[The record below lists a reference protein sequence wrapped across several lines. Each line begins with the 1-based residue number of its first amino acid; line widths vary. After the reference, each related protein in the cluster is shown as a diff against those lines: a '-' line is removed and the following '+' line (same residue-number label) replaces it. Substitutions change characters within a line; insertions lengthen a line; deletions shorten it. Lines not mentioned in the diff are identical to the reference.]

1 MHRGEARPKLL
12 GSCRKGTEAGT
23 GENSGRI
30 RIYLLIALNRR
41 KPVGSFNSS
50 PGGVFAA
57 IGPVG
62 NLSSAPLSAMLTLIV
77 GAPLALRTPQPVS
90 TRRDALI
97 AASGLAASASVLP
110 AYAGLPFDPIGAYG
124 KIGPG
129 PMGPPPRVKGQPN
142 SGILLLREVFDGALP
157 EEGLLAWYE
166 EHLAADFTATF
177 AGGKVVLDRQASP
190 PPPPGGAT

>member
-1 MHRGEARPKLL
+1 MQVRGEWTYTVAGRWRSKRHHLRRALL
-12 GSCRKGTEAGT
+12 AGRHLHR
-23 GENSGRI
+23 S
-30 RIYLLIALNRR
+30 
-41 KPVGSFNSS
+41 
-50 PGGVFAA
+50 
-57 IGPVG
+57 
-62 NLSSAPLSAMLTLIV
+62 MLTLLA
-77 GAPLALRTPQPVS
+77 GPPLALRTPQPVR

-97 AASGLAASASVLP
+97 AASGLASASVLP

-129 PMGPPPRVKGQPN
+129 PMGPPPRINGQPN
-142 SGILLLREVFDGALP
+142 SGLLLLREVFDGALP

-190 PPPPGGAT
+190 PPPPGGALGPSTSPKVHPHPHPPPHTRTRTLLTAAVCTSHA

>member
-1 MHRGEARPKLL
+1 
-12 GSCRKGTEAGT
+12 
-23 GENSGRI
+23 
-30 RIYLLIALNRR
+30 
-41 KPVGSFNSS
+41 
-50 PGGVFAA
+50 
-57 IGPVG
+57 
-62 NLSSAPLSAMLTLIV
+62 MLTLIV

-97 AASGLAASASVLP
+97 AAAGLAASASVLP

-157 EEGLLAWYE
+157 EEVLLAWYE
-166 EHLAADFTATF
+166 EHLAPDFTATF
-177 AGGKVVLDRQASP
+177 AGGNVVLDRQASP

>member
-23 GENSGRI
+23 GENSGRVDI
-30 RIYLLIALNRR
+30 HFLLLRT
-41 KPVGSFNSS
+41 SFASSS

-97 AASGLAASASVLP
+97 AAAGLAASASVLP

-166 EHLAADFTATF
+166 QHLAADFTATF

>member
-1 MHRGEARPKLL
+1 MKTVDGSGFTFLL
-12 GSCRKGTEAGT
+12 LSIGANPLVR
-23 GENSGRI
+23 
-30 RIYLLIALNRR
+30 LIPPPA
-41 KPVGSFNSS
+41 VSS
-50 PGGVFAA
+50 RQ
-57 IGPVG
+57 
-62 NLSSAPLSAMLTLIV
+62 SAPSAIYPRRRCSAMLTLIA

-190 PPPPGGAT
+190 PPPPGGAS